1 MQSPGQ
7 ELVTCPTMCI
17 AGAIS
22 RYKNNNGSK
31 VPTSIVVVYS
41 DGQLGYIGMS
51 ERQQILKSISM
62 VVGSSEN
69 EAPKPIITYIV
80 VKKRIDFRFFILG
93 SPNEPLTNPISGLV
107 VGRIFD
113 GGTMER
119 FLYCGTKS
127 YSKFSDVTST
137 SRRIKTSSR
146 WTKCS
151 KSPISCEQ

>member
-41 DGQLGYIGMS
+41 DGIGDGQLGYIGMS
-51 ERQQILKSISM
+51 ECQQILKSISM

-69 EAPKPIITYIV
+69 EAPKPKITYIV

-93 SPNEPLTNPISGLV
+93 SPN
-107 VGRIFD
+107 
-113 GGTMER
+113 
-119 FLYCGTKS
+119 KS
-127 YSKFSDVTST
+127 
-137 SRRIKTSSR
+137 R
-146 WTKCS
+146 
-151 KSPISCEQ
+151 